1 MCLVGNQHSQKSVI
15 RKTGEKIVFEII
27 LNKQEKETSKKS
39 EKNGHKSGPCV

>member
-27 LNKQEKETSKKS
+27 LNKQKKNKQEK
-39 EKNGHKSGPCV
+39 